1 MSKAIIVYFSAEGT
15 TAKVS
20 KNLSRQ
26 AELECFEIKPQ
37 VPYTEADIKM
47 IIQDAV
53 QEAVAALITDDEG
66 ETNTVDV
73 GAVSGEKLTLSV
85 QEAADL
91 IGISKPKMFDLLH
104 NGEIPYKRIGKKILI
119 SHQVLVEWINQ

>member
-1 MSKAIIVYFSAEGT
+1 MRIQKKLPNAG
-15 TAKVS
+15 VS
-20 KNLSRQ
+20 PSIPERG
-26 AELECFEIKPQ
+26 F
-37 VPYTEADIKM
+37 YTEADIKM

-66 ETNTVDV
+66 ETNAVDV
-73 GAVSGEKLTLSV
+73 GSVSGEKLTLSV

>member
-1 MSKAIIVYFSAEGT
+1 MRIQKKSPNAG
-15 TAKVS
+15 VS
-20 KNLSRQ
+20 PFIPERG
-26 AELECFEIKPQ
+26 F
-37 VPYTEADIKM
+37 YTEADIKM

-66 ETNTVDV
+66 ETNAVDV
-73 GAVSGEKLTLSV
+73 GSVSGEKLTLSV

>member
-1 MSKAIIVYFSAEGT
+1 MRIQKKSPNAG
-15 TAKVS
+15 VS
-20 KNLSRQ
+20 PFIPERG
-26 AELECFEIKPQ
+26 F
-37 VPYTEADIKM
+37 YTEADIKM

-53 QEAVAALITDDEG
+53 QEAVAALITDDAG
-66 ETNTVDV
+66 ETNTVDGGSV
-73 GAVSGEKLTLSV
+73 YGEKLTLSV